1 MEPSFVPFD
10 LHRIFIGDGPLL
22 FLLEIVFRTTIM
34 YGYSIFLLRLLG
46 KRGMGQLSTLE
57 LAIIICFGSAVGDPM
72 IGAQMPIS
80 YGVIAITTVAL
91 LQVGMEKIINRHDK
105 LEKLVEGKPNC
116 IVDQGLIVLDVLKKE
131 NLSHADLFRSL
142 RSKEVEHLGEVH
154 KAFFE
159 TSGEITVIFNSPRKI
174 KKGLSIM
181 PEEVLPPDSVQ
192 SSPFEVT
199 QDGVYCCV
207 NCGHCSQYKS
217 GGTIGN
223 CEKCSGTKWQA
234 LTN

>member
-159 TSGEITVIFNSPRKI
+159 TSGEITVI
-174 KKGLSIM
+174 
-181 PEEVLPPDSVQ
+181 
-192 SSPFEVT
+192 
-199 QDGVYCCV
+199 
-207 NCGHCSQYKS
+207 
-217 GGTIGN
+217 
-223 CEKCSGTKWQA
+223 
-234 LTN
+234 